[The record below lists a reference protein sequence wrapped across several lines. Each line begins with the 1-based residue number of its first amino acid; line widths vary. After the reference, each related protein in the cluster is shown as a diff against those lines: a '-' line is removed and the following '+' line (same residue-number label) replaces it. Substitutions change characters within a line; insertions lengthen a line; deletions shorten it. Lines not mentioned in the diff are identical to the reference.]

1 MPQADYQAMTDHS
14 AKYQQ
19 AATMQALDDVMI
31 RGFGWNNKVTRWND
45 RAYEMEPSVYLG
57 IKEADHVERQQTYTP
72 GGMMGQLH
80 ASKST
85 GDEMRTMPFEKY
97 VQMQF

>member
-1 MPQADYQAMTDHS
+1 MPQGDFQAMTDHS

-19 AATMQALDDVMI
+19 GATMDALSDPMV
-31 RGFGWNNKVTRWND
+31 RGWGWNNRVTRWND
-45 RAYEMEPSVYLG
+45 RCFEVEPSMQLG
-57 IKEADHVERQQTYTP
+57 IKEGDHLERQQTYTP

-85 GDEMRTMPFEKY
+85 GDEMTTLPFEKY
-97 VQMQF
+97 TQLSY

>member
-1 MPQADYQAMTDHS
+1 MPQGDYQAMTDHG

-19 AATMQALDDVMI
+19 AATMDALSDPMV
-31 RGFGWNNKVTRWND
+31 RGWGWNNRVTRWND
-45 RAYEMEPSVYLG
+45 RCFEIEPCNFLG
-57 IKEADHVERQQTYTP
+57 IREADHVERQQTYTP

-85 GDEMRTMPFEKY
+85 GDEMTTLPFEKFVNLQY
-97 VQMQF
+97 